1 MSSVTKDMLHASHV
15 LYGNSGLNFLRQLFG
30 SCVFVYIGI
39 SKGGHQDHIFFFF
52 LKVLALL
59 DFFVASASIF
69 GMSENSYR
77 FEIST
82 LNRIAALSK

>member
-1 MSSVTKDMLHASHV
+1 M
-15 LYGNSGLNFLRQLFG
+15 
-30 SCVFVYIGI
+30 FVYIGI
-39 SKGGHQDHIFFFF
+39 SKGGRQEHIFLY